1 METPIKFLLGVGVVM
16 IVSDGKNTQQVYLR
30 LATFEDVAALTNLYQ
45 TAWVCNESKAEVW
58 EWLERGGTI
67 ILESKSGQL
76 ISALRWQDSN
86 HGWQL
91 DRVATLVE
99 YRGQNCG
106 RWLMTHLEALA
117 IKQNIVSLSLT
128 LTSKLEELLP
138 YYKRMGYIVH
148 NEQQNTCHLTKRVG
162 GMWQYQN

>member
-1 METPIKFLLGVGVVM
+1 M
-16 IVSDGKNTQQVYLR
+16 IVSDGENTQQVYLR
-30 LATFEDVAALTNLYQ
+30 LATFEDVAALTNLYR
-45 TAWVCNESKAEVW
+45 TAWLCEESEVEVW
-58 EWLERGGTI
+58 GWLERGGTLV
-67 ILESKSGQL
+67 LESKNGQL

-117 IKQNIVSLSLT
+117 IKQSIVSLSLT

-148 NEQQNTCHLTKRVG
+148 NGQQNTCHLSKRVG
-162 GMWQYQN
+162 GVWQYQN